1 MRFINTISNK
11 HEQYVMFK
19 IGQNGSYFINE
30 IKLSNQFWYFFV
42 QMIPELLTRFPEVWN
57 CHYKNSSMPALKLEN
72 LPGLDILKYFQNEDY
87 SVKVFQM
94 IYKYLV
100 VSQQYLLTPEQ
111 IQNEKVSI
119 DDLYWA
125 IDRQQL
131 VGYIVILITYHK
143 TTLDS
148 LIWHHKKQHNNL

>member
-11 HEQYVMFK
+11 PEQYVMFK
-19 IGQNGSYFINE
+19 IGQNCSYFINE
-30 IKLSNQFWYFFV
+30 IKLSNQFLVFLV

-57 CHYKNSSMPALKLEN
+57 CHYKNSSMPALKLEK

-119 DDLYWA
+119 DDLY
-125 IDRQQL
+125 
-131 VGYIVILITYHK
+131 
-143 TTLDS
+143 
-148 LIWHHKKQHNNL
+148 